1 MHTLDGRDTIEV
13 HLEYKG
19 VEYNKDRL
27 GRVDDMKTS
36 GTWYMVHGIC
46 MHAWGWY
53 TTNIEWGDIHAY
65 IQG

>member
-1 MHTLDGRDTIEV
+1 MHNWEMHTLDGRDTIEV

-36 GTWYMVHGIC
+36 GTWYIWDVARVHDV
-46 MHAWGWY
+46 
-53 TTNIEWGDIHAY
+53 T
-65 IQG
+65 